1 MKESYIYR
9 NTFHLYVFNS
19 LDKNAN
25 FINITYEVSV
35 YFIQKL
41 NETNDCLKQT

>member
-19 LDKNAN
+19 LDKNFD
-25 FINITYEVSV
+25 FISV